1 MRRMGDSVGWKHEY
15 FTMDERLSA
24 VVTDTFVSLYE
35 QGLIY
40 RGKRLVNW
48 DPVLLSAVSDLE
60 VENEERDGTMW
71 HILYP
76 FSDGPQPGAD
86 GAADGAACTS
96 RRRGPRRCSPTAR
109 SRSIPTTSAT
119 GTWSAS
125 CVDLPLCDRRIP
137 IIADDYVDREFGSG
151 VRQDHRRARLQ
162 RLRRARCATACR

>member
-1 MRRMGDSVGWKHEY
+1 MGDSVDWKYEY

-24 VVTDTFVSLYE
+24 VVTDTFVPLYE
-35 QGLIY
+35 EGLIY

-76 FSDGPQPGAD
+76 FSDGPQAD
-86 GAADGAACTS
+86 ANGQPMAACTS

-109 SRSIPTTSAT
+109 WPCIPTTSAT
-119 GTWSAS
+119 STWSAS
-125 CVDLPLCDRRIP
+125 WSTCRSA
-137 IIADDYVDREFGSG
+137 IAAFRSSPTTYVDREFGSG
-151 VRQDHRRARLQ
+151 CVKITGAHDFNDYAG
-162 RLRRARCATACR
+162 ARCATASR